1 MMINIEDRLAIEDLY
16 ARNLWALDLSNAK
29 AFSAT
34 FTPDG
39 VLGMREDHRGAA
51 AIEAFVAA
59 LAKDLPAAW
68 SNHHM
73 SALTLSAAGSDVVAH
88 SYIIRVHRL
97 PTQSRNNCSIIWSG
111 YSRDRC
117 VKRGG
122 TWLFAERVLR
132 AWEGEIAA
140 PASIKKGV
148 AA

>member
-1 MMINIEDRLAIEDLY
+1 MISIEDRQALDDLF
-16 ARNLWALDLSNAK
+16 ARNTWALDLYDAK

-39 VLGMREDHRGAA
+39 VLGMREDHRGTT

-59 LAKDLPAAW
+59 LGKDLPAAW

-73 SALTLSAAGSDVVAH
+73 SALIMTAESADTVVAQ
-88 SYIIRVHRL
+88 SYVIRVHRL
-97 PTQSRNNCSIIWSG
+97 PTQARNNCSIIWSG
-111 YSRDRC
+111 YTNDRC

-122 TWLFAERVLR
+122 AWLFAERFFR
-132 AWEGEIAA
+132 AWEGEIA
-140 PASIKKGV
+140 SIAKKGV